1 MTRPKNAFEVARD
14 AQMRIDRG
22 INSREDLLAALAAQ
36 FECADRIDALGQHI
50 TELAALESQLSRSA
64 ADYAVSHPE
73 AMTSP
78 LAPMRPDISQGVV
91 RDGDTTYTLT
101 ETRGEKLTRLW
112 SRPAPR
118 PPRRL
123 RSDRR
128 GELGLTG
135 AAMSVRPAERSRSDR
150 PRRPGP
156 TGMTKSV

>member
-1 MTRPKNAFEVARD
+1 MKAKAKTAFEVARD

-50 TELAALESQLSRSA
+50 TELAALESALSRSA
-64 ADYAVSHPE
+64 ADYAASHPE

-78 LAPMRPDISQGVV
+78 LAPVRPDISQGVV
-91 RDGDTTYTLT
+91 KDRNVTYTLT

-112 SRPAPR
+112 TRPTVPR

-123 RSDRR
+123 RSDRPR
-128 GELGLTG
+128 KLGLTDRTN
-135 AAMSVRPAERSRSDR
+135 SV
-150 PRRPGP
+150 
-156 TGMTKSV
+156 